1 MPTPPINMNTA
12 NRPYPRAP
20 WRSAATGFIL
30 GVLLWLG
37 ARELGLR
44 AIPGGANSHLPLLS
58 GLVGSLLALSRA
70 RGLLWIAGAAECLGL
85 LVISY
90 TPLAPAL
97 LRSWV
102 RSDPLQPSDAV
113 VSLSSKVYPD
123 GTLDERAQLRVLH
136 AYELLAASA
145 APRLVLTR
153 IAPPYPSSLPMVRR
167 QMRQLGLRCPI
178 DEVGPTLNTH
188 DEALAVARLVRRRGW
203 RRVILVSDP
212 VHLRRAGAVFAHAGV
227 RVCCS
232 PGASTGYNVRGLETP
247 GDRLTAFREWLREWL
262 GCQIYRWRGWI

>member
-1 MPTPPINMNTA
+1 MPTSSINMNTA
-12 NRPYPRAP
+12 NRPYAAAP
-20 WRSAATGFIL
+20 WRAAAAGFIL

-44 AIPGGANSHLPLLS
+44 AIPGGANSYLPLLS

-97 LRSWV
+97 MRSWV

-123 GTLDERAQLRVLH
+123 GTLDE
-136 AYELLAASA
+136 
-145 APRLVLTR
+145 
-153 IAPPYPSSLPMVRR
+153 
-167 QMRQLGLRCPI
+167 
-178 DEVGPTLNTH
+178 LNTH

-247 GDRLTAFREWLREWL
+247 GDRLTAFRDWLREWL
-262 GCQIYRWRGWI
+262 GWQIYRWRGWI